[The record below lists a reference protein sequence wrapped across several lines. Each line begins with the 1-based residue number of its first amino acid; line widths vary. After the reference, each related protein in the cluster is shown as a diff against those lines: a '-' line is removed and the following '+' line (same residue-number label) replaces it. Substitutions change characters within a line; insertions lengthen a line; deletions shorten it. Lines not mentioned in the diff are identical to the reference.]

1 MADVAQTKYKFSDS
15 YSGVPTGIFNGAAG
29 GYHFGGGWDA
39 ETDRR
44 ASKRAE
50 GLQLF
55 KDYVQ
60 TLTDNGIVPNQNS
73 LNNFLG
79 QASGFGLDASYGFD
93 PYAAQQMIESA
104 IAQGV
109 NKKREI
115 AEKKLKTE
123 AENSANITTLL
134 STERGNYK
142 TMEETLENVAQRN
155 PDIDKTRIANLAA
168 TAEQKWNDDVF
179 KGIDVTTKGVI
190 DEDSFEGWKQSNPN
204 STEQQQNYYKQAVAN
219 NRTTLIE
226 NTAKTIGL
234 DVGNLTKSDE
244 ELTKMAIA
252 RLPDNAKNDQGIV
265 SGVVRAIRGNAL
277 NQNAATGRTAAQKVA
292 ESIPAVV
299 EQSFEQREKEEV
311 AKQQTR
317 TKLDEAARQ
326 GPQTR
331 SAMKTRLR
339 ENLTKA
345 KGNKEANKLSVAR
358 TEAMIDYM
366 LSPKAEE
373 LIGNA
378 KTESELKEAL
388 ADAVKKH
395 LAFPREI
402 EDQITLQDNG
412 FTNPTRIA
420 SSYGTNPSHDYNT
433 FVRNAN
439 PIVNPLI
446 EGNVDAIQKAR
457 ASGIEK
463 DLTSARDSI
472 AAVIGGRLQS
482 VRDGLASA
490 GVHAYSDAELMKLES
505 QYIGEALMNKG
516 LTNEDRRYIFNKVY
530 ASIGNPPMIEK
541 SIDVVERNFGQLNSI
556 IRSDVPPSS
565 VSTMYPNIGFGAP
578 NKTQYVPMTPEQR
591 QKIIN
596 ESWAHWKGIPSQAMP
611 TPKPVRAEESLIE
624 KIIPSANAAEFKPAR
639 ENVWMDSETGEAT
652 NTPYVTQLKQ
662 YPESFFNTMRY
673 DDPRLNKAAVHL
685 NNQYGLPTGLLNAIK
700 NAGERSNN
708 NQRPDFKKTGSTAQ
722 GVMQITNTTMKGIT
736 KYGSLN
742 HNRLNAVENMEA
754 AAKLLSHEYQRLQ
767 SAIPAW
773 SKANP
778 LLATIIQYNVGSGAA
793 DKYIK
798 SGRLDN
804 IGLQSHQFAYLR
816 RVLEYMRDHQKEEA
830 LEYRNDMENGTSGTT
845 WEIAMN

>member
-1 MADVAQTKYKFSDS
+1 MADVNDTKYKFSDS
-15 YSGVPTGIFNGAAG
+15 YNGAPVGRFSGMAG
-29 GYHFGGGWDA
+29 FYHGLGGWNA

-60 TLTDNGIVPNQNS
+60 TLTDNGIVPNQES
-73 LNNFLG
+73 LSNFLG
-79 QASGFGLDASYGFD
+79 NAGDFGLNASYGFD
-93 PYAAQQMIESA
+93 PYAAQQMMESA

-265 SGVVRAIRGNAL
+265 SGVVKAIRGNAL
-277 NQNAATGRTAAQKVA
+277 NQNATTGRTVA
-292 ESIPAVV
+292 ENVAKSIPEVATK
-299 EQSFEQREKEEV
+299 SFEQREKEEV

-317 TKLDEAARQ
+317 AKLDEAARQ
-326 GPQTR
+326 GPQNR
-331 SAMKTRLR
+331 SAMKAKLR
-339 ENLTKA
+339 ENLAKA

-358 TEAMIDYM
+358 AEAMIDYM
-366 LSPKAEE
+366 LIPKAEE
-373 LIGNA
+373 LLGNA

-402 EDQITLQDNG
+402 EDQITLKDNG
-412 FTNPTRIA
+412 FTNPTRIS
-420 SSYGTNPSHDYNT
+420 SSYGTNPSQDYNT

-457 ASGIEK
+457 VSGIEK

-482 VRDGLASA
+482 VRDGLAST

-530 ASIGNPPMIEK
+530 ASIGNPPFIEK
-541 SIDVVERNFGQLNSI
+541 SVDVVERNFGQLNSL
-556 IRSDVPPSS
+556 IRANVPPSS
-565 VSTMYPNIGFGAP
+565 VSSMYPNIGADTS
-578 NKTQYVPMTPEQR
+578 NRTQPVPMTPEQR

-596 ESWAHWKGIPSQAMP
+596 ESWAYWQGIPTMP
-611 TPKPVRAEESLIE
+611 IPKPVRAEESLIE
-624 KIIPSANAAEFKPAR
+624 KIIPSANAAEFRPAR

-722 GVMQITNTTMKGIT
+722 GVMQITNTTMKGTT
-736 KYGSLN
+736 KYGSLK

-767 SAIPAW
+767 RAIPAW
-773 SKANP
+773 SNANP
-778 LLATIIQYNVGSGAA
+778 LLATIIQYNVGSEAA
-793 DKYIK
+793 NKYIK
-798 SGRLDN
+798 SGRIDN

-830 LEYRNDMENGTSGTT
+830 LEYRNDMENGTSGAT

>member
-1 MADVAQTKYKFSDS
+1 MK
-15 YSGVPTGIFNGAAG
+15 
-29 GYHFGGGWDA
+29 
-39 ETDRR
+39 
-44 ASKRAE
+44 
-50 GLQLF
+50 
-55 KDYVQ
+55 
-60 TLTDNGIVPNQNS
+60 
-73 LNNFLG
+73 
-79 QASGFGLDASYGFD
+79 
-93 PYAAQQMIESA
+93 
-104 IAQGV
+104 
-109 NKKREI
+109 
-115 AEKKLKTE
+115 
-123 AENSANITTLL
+123 
-134 STERGNYK
+134 
-142 TMEETLENVAQRN
+142 
-155 PDIDKTRIANLAA
+155 
-168 TAEQKWNDDVF
+168 
-179 KGIDVTTKGVI
+179 
-190 DEDSFEGWKQSNPN
+190 
-204 STEQQQNYYKQAVAN
+204 
-219 NRTTLIE
+219 
-226 NTAKTIGL
+226 AK
-234 DVGNLTKSDE
+234 
-244 ELTKMAIA
+244 
-252 RLPDNAKNDQGIV
+252 
-265 SGVVRAIRGNAL
+265 
-277 NQNAATGRTAAQKVA
+277 
-292 ESIPAVV
+292 
-299 EQSFEQREKEEV
+299 
-311 AKQQTR
+311 
-317 TKLDEAARQ
+317 
-326 GPQTR
+326 
-331 SAMKTRLR
+331 LR
-339 ENLTKA
+339 ENLAKA
-345 KGNKEANKLSVAR
+345 KVNKEANKLSVAR

-402 EDQITLQDNG
+402 EDQITLKDNG
-412 FTNPTRIA
+412 FTNPTRIS
-420 SSYGTNPSHDYNT
+420 SSYGTNPSQDYNT

-457 ASGIEK
+457 VSGIEK

-482 VRDGLASA
+482 VRDGLAST

-530 ASIGNPPMIEK
+530 ASIGNPPFIEK
-541 SIDVVERNFGQLNSI
+541 SVDVVERNFGQLNSL
-556 IRSDVPPSS
+556 IRANVPPSS
-565 VSTMYPNIGFGAP
+565 VSSMYPNIGADTS
-578 NKTQYVPMTPEQR
+578 NRTQPVPMTPEQR

-596 ESWAHWKGIPSQAMP
+596 ESWAHWQGIPTMP
-611 TPKPVRAEESLIE
+611 IPKPVRAEESLIE
-624 KIIPSANAAEFKPAR
+624 KIIPSANAAEFRPAR

-722 GVMQITNTTMKGIT
+722 GVMQITNTTMKGTT
-736 KYGSLN
+736 KYGSLK

-767 SAIPAW
+767 RAIPAW
-773 SKANP
+773 SNANP
-778 LLATIIQYNVGSGAA
+778 LLATIIQYNVGSEAA
-793 DKYIK
+793 NKYIK
-798 SGRLDN
+798 SGRIDT

-830 LEYRNDMENGTSGTT
+830 LEYRNDMENGTSGAT

>member
-1 MADVAQTKYKFSDS
+1 MADVNNTKYKFSDS
-15 YSGVPTGIFNGAAG
+15 YNGAPVGRFSGMAG
-29 GYHFGGGWDA
+29 FYHGLGGWNA

-60 TLTDNGIVPNQNS
+60 TLTDNGIVPNQES
-73 LNNFLG
+73 LSNFLG
-79 QASGFGLDASYGFD
+79 NAGDFGLNASYGFD
-93 PYAAQQMIESA
+93 PYAAQQMMESA

-168 TAEQKWNDDVF
+168 IAEQKWNDDVF

-265 SGVVRAIRGNAL
+265 SGVVKAIRGNAL
-277 NQNAATGRTAAQKVA
+277 NQNATTGRTVA
-292 ESIPAVV
+292 ENVAKSIPEVATK
-299 EQSFEQREKEEV
+299 SFEQREKEEV

-317 TKLDEAARQ
+317 AKLDEAARQ
-326 GPQTR
+326 GPQNR
-331 SAMKTRLR
+331 SAMKAKLR
-339 ENLTKA
+339 ENLAKA

-402 EDQITLQDNG
+402 EDQITLKDNG
-412 FTNPTRIA
+412 FTNPTRIS
-420 SSYGTNPSHDYNT
+420 SSYGTNPSQDYNT

-457 ASGIEK
+457 VSGIEK

-482 VRDGLASA
+482 VRDGLAST

-530 ASIGNPPMIEK
+530 ASIGNPPFIEK
-541 SIDVVERNFGQLNSI
+541 SVDVVERNFGQLNSL
-556 IRSDVPPSS
+556 IRANVPPSS
-565 VSTMYPNIGFGAP
+565 VSSMYPNIGADTS
-578 NKTQYVPMTPEQR
+578 NRTQPVPMTPEQR

-596 ESWAHWKGIPSQAMP
+596 ESWAHWQGIPTMP
-611 TPKPVRAEESLIE
+611 IPKPVRAEESLIE
-624 KIIPSANAAEFKPAR
+624 KIIPSANAAEFRPAR

-722 GVMQITNTTMKGIT
+722 GVMQITNTTMKGTT
-736 KYGSLN
+736 KYGSLK

-767 SAIPAW
+767 RAIPAW
-773 SKANP
+773 SNANP
-778 LLATIIQYNVGSGAA
+778 LLATIIQYNVGSEAA
-793 DKYIK
+793 NKYIK
-798 SGRLDN
+798 SGRIDN

-830 LEYRNDMENGTSGTT
+830 LEYRNDMENGTSGAT

>member
-1 MADVAQTKYKFSDS
+1 MADVNDTKYKFSDS
-15 YSGVPTGIFNGAAG
+15 YNGAPVGRFSGMAG
-29 GYHFGGGWDA
+29 FYHGLGGWNA

-60 TLTDNGIVPNQNS
+60 TLTDNGIVPNQES
-73 LNNFLG
+73 LSNFLG
-79 QASGFGLDASYGFD
+79 NAGDFGLNASYGFD
-93 PYAAQQMIESA
+93 PYAAQQMMESA

-265 SGVVRAIRGNAL
+265 SGVVKAIRGNAL
-277 NQNAATGRTAAQKVA
+277 NQNATTGRTVA
-292 ESIPAVV
+292 ENVAKSIPEVATK
-299 EQSFEQREKEEV
+299 SFEQREKEEV

-317 TKLDEAARQ
+317 AKLDEAARQ
-326 GPQTR
+326 GPQNR
-331 SAMKTRLR
+331 SAMKAKLR
-339 ENLTKA
+339 ENLAKA

-358 TEAMIDYM
+358 AEAMIDYM
-366 LSPKAEE
+366 LIPKAEE
-373 LIGNA
+373 LLGNA

-402 EDQITLQDNG
+402 EDQITLKDNG
-412 FTNPTRIA
+412 FTNPTRIS
-420 SSYGTNPSHDYNT
+420 SSYGTNPSQDYNT

-457 ASGIEK
+457 VSGIEK

-482 VRDGLASA
+482 VRDGLAST

-530 ASIGNPPMIEK
+530 ASIGNPPFIEK
-541 SIDVVERNFGQLNSI
+541 SVDVVERNFGQLNSL
-556 IRSDVPPSS
+556 IRANVPPSS
-565 VSTMYPNIGFGAP
+565 VSSMYPNIGADTS
-578 NKTQYVPMTPEQR
+578 NRTQPVPMTPEQR

-596 ESWAHWKGIPSQAMP
+596 ESWAHWQGIPTMP
-611 TPKPVRAEESLIE
+611 IPKPVRAEESLIE
-624 KIIPSANAAEFKPAR
+624 KIIPSANAAEFRPAR

-722 GVMQITNTTMKGIT
+722 GVMQITNTTMKGTT
-736 KYGSLN
+736 KYGSLK

-767 SAIPAW
+767 RAIPAW
-773 SKANP
+773 SNANP
-778 LLATIIQYNVGSGAA
+778 LLATIIQYNVGSEAA
-793 DKYIK
+793 NKYIK
-798 SGRLDN
+798 SGRIDN

-830 LEYRNDMENGTSGTT
+830 LEYRNDMENGTSGAT

>member
-1 MADVAQTKYKFSDS
+1 MADVNDTKYKFSDS
-15 YSGVPTGIFNGAAG
+15 YNGAPVGRFSGMAG
-29 GYHFGGGWDA
+29 FYHGLGGWNA

-60 TLTDNGIVPNQNS
+60 TLTDNGIVPNQES
-73 LNNFLG
+73 LSNFLG
-79 QASGFGLDASYGFD
+79 NAGDFGLNASYGFD
-93 PYAAQQMIESA
+93 PYAAQQMMESA

-142 TMEETLENVAQRN
+142 TMDETLENVAQRN

-168 TAEQKWNDDVF
+168 IAEQKWNDDVF

-265 SGVVRAIRGNAL
+265 SGVVKAIRGNAL
-277 NQNAATGRTAAQKVA
+277 NQNATTGRTVA
-292 ESIPAVV
+292 ENVAKSIPEVATK
-299 EQSFEQREKEEV
+299 SFEQREKEEV

-317 TKLDEAARQ
+317 AKLDEAARQ
-326 GPQTR
+326 GPQNR
-331 SAMKTRLR
+331 SAMKAKLR
-339 ENLTKA
+339 ENLAKA

-402 EDQITLQDNG
+402 EDQITLKDNG
-412 FTNPTRIA
+412 FTNPTRIS
-420 SSYGTNPSHDYNT
+420 SSYGTNPSQDYNT

-457 ASGIEK
+457 VSGIEK

-516 LTNEDRRYIFNKVY
+516 LTNEDRKYIFNKVY
-530 ASIGNPPMIEK
+530 ASIGNPPFIEK
-541 SIDVVERNFGQLNSI
+541 SVDVVERNFGQLNSL
-556 IRSDVPPSS
+556 IRANVPPSS
-565 VSTMYPNIGFGAP
+565 VSSMYPNIGADTS
-578 NKTQYVPMTPEQR
+578 NRTQPVPMTPEQR

-596 ESWAHWKGIPSQAMP
+596 ESWAHWQGIPTMP
-611 TPKPVRAEESLIE
+611 IPKPVRAEESLIE
-624 KIIPSANAAEFKPAR
+624 KIIPSANAAEFRPAR

-722 GVMQITNTTMKGIT
+722 GVMQITNTTMKGTT
-736 KYGSLN
+736 KYGSLK

-767 SAIPAW
+767 RAIPAW
-773 SKANP
+773 SNANP
-778 LLATIIQYNVGSGAA
+778 LLATIIQYNVGSEAA
-793 DKYIK
+793 NKYIK
-798 SGRLDN
+798 SGRIDN

-830 LEYRNDMENGTSGTT
+830 LEYRNDMENGTSGAT

>member
-60 TLTDNGIVPNQNS
+60 TLTDNGIVPNQDS
-73 LNNFLG
+73 LRNFLG
-79 QASGFGLDASYGFD
+79 NAGDFGLNASYGFD
-93 PYAAQQMIESA
+93 PYAAQQMMESA
-104 IAQGV
+104 IVQGQ

-115 AEKKLKTE
+115 AEKKLKAE

-134 STERGNYK
+134 STERGNYR

-234 DVGNLTKSDE
+234 DIGNLTKSDE

-265 SGVVRAIRGNAL
+265 SGVVKAIRGNAL
-277 NQNAATGRTAAQKVA
+277 NQNATTGRTVA
-292 ESIPAVV
+292 ENVAKSIPEVATK
-299 EQSFEQREKEEV
+299 SFEQREKEEV

-317 TKLDEAARQ
+317 AKLDEAARQ
-326 GPQTR
+326 GPQNR
-331 SAMKTRLR
+331 SAMKAKLR
-339 ENLTKA
+339 ENLAKA

-402 EDQITLQDNG
+402 EDQITLKDNG
-412 FTNPTRIA
+412 FTNPTRIS
-420 SSYGTNPSHDYNT
+420 SSYGTNPSQDYNT

-457 ASGIEK
+457 VSGIEK

-482 VRDGLASA
+482 VRDGLAST

-530 ASIGNPPMIEK
+530 ASIGNPPFIEK
-541 SIDVVERNFGQLNSI
+541 SVDVVERNFGQLNSL
-556 IRSDVPPSS
+556 IRANVPPSS
-565 VSTMYPNIGFGAP
+565 VSSMYPNIGADTS
-578 NKTQYVPMTPEQR
+578 NRTQPVPMTPEQR

-596 ESWAHWKGIPSQAMP
+596 ESWAHWQGIPTMP
-611 TPKPVRAEESLIE
+611 IPKPVRAEESLIE
-624 KIIPSANAAEFKPAR
+624 KIIPSANAAEFRPAR

-722 GVMQITNTTMKGIT
+722 GVMQITNTTMKGTT
-736 KYGSLN
+736 KYGSLK

-767 SAIPAW
+767 RAIPAW
-773 SKANP
+773 SNANP
-778 LLATIIQYNVGSGAA
+778 LLATIIQYNVGSEAA
-793 DKYIK
+793 NKYIK
-798 SGRLDN
+798 SGRIDN

-830 LEYRNDMENGTSGTT
+830 LEYRNDMENGTSGAT

>member
-1 MADVAQTKYKFSDS
+1 MADVNDTKYKFSDS
-15 YSGVPTGIFNGAAG
+15 YNGAPDGRFSGMAG
-29 GYHFGGGWDA
+29 FYHGLGGWNA

-60 TLTDNGIVPNQNS
+60 TLTDNGIVPNQES
-73 LNNFLG
+73 LSNFLG
-79 QASGFGLDASYGFD
+79 NAGDFGLNASYGFD
-93 PYAAQQMIESA
+93 PYAAQQMMESA

-265 SGVVRAIRGNAL
+265 SGVVKAIRGNAL
-277 NQNAATGRTAAQKVA
+277 NQNATTGRTVA
-292 ESIPAVV
+292 ENVAKSIPEVATK
-299 EQSFEQREKEEV
+299 SFEQREKEEV

-317 TKLDEAARQ
+317 AKLDEAARQ
-326 GPQTR
+326 GPQNR
-331 SAMKTRLR
+331 SAMKAKLR
-339 ENLTKA
+339 ENLAKA

-402 EDQITLQDNG
+402 EDQITLKDNG
-412 FTNPTRIA
+412 FTNPTRIS
-420 SSYGTNPSHDYNT
+420 SSYGKNPSQDYNT

-457 ASGIEK
+457 VSGIEK

-482 VRDGLASA
+482 VRDGLAST

-530 ASIGNPPMIEK
+530 ASIGNPPFIEK
-541 SIDVVERNFGQLNSI
+541 SVDVVERNFGQLNSL
-556 IRSDVPPSS
+556 IRANVPPSS
-565 VSTMYPNIGFGAP
+565 VSSMYPNIGADTS
-578 NKTQYVPMTPEQR
+578 NRTQPVPMTPEQR

-596 ESWAHWKGIPSQAMP
+596 ESWAHWQGIPTMP
-611 TPKPVRAEESLIE
+611 IPKPVRAEESLIE
-624 KIIPSANAAEFKPAR
+624 KIIPSANAAEFRPAR

-722 GVMQITNTTMKGIT
+722 GVMQITNTTMKGTT
-736 KYGSLN
+736 KYGSLK

-767 SAIPAW
+767 RAIPAW
-773 SKANP
+773 SNANP
-778 LLATIIQYNVGSGAA
+778 LLATIIQYNVGSEAA
-793 DKYIK
+793 NKYIK
-798 SGRLDN
+798 SGRIDN

-830 LEYRNDMENGTSGTT
+830 LEYRNDMENGTSGAT